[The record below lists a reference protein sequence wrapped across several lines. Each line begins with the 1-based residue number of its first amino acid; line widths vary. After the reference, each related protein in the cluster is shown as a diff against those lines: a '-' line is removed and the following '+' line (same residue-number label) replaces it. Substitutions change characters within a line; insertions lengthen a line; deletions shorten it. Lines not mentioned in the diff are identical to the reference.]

1 MITIEK
7 RRCEVRNTRAATLA
21 TLPVALVVFVFAWG
35 AAAGQ
40 AEPSNVD
47 NETCLDCHEGY
58 DASLARTGHTLS
70 ASARTGV
77 ACVSCHD
84 GGEVHI
90 DDPTVDNIS
99 NPSHLPAAQTELT
112 CTECHVA
119 HPGLRLIGHDP
130 HAGLDMSCTSC
141 HSVHAPA
148 AGPSNAGT
156 LMCANCH
163 TAVAHQFQQ
172 RSNHPMMTGNLNCVS
187 CHGFL
192 GETEPQLG
200 HGPAANCYSCHP
212 DQSGPYLFEH
222 EATSSFSPEGE
233 GCVACHTPHGSVNDR
248 LLVQQDDNLCRQCHG
263 IPAGHLTAHEGGFRG
278 IACVDCHSD
287 FHGSY
292 DNLYLLDPQLGT
304 KFGRESDACFCHFY
318 R

>member
-1 MITIEK
+1 MNVTENP
-7 RRCEVRNTRAATLA
+7 RNRDRGIVLVSALA
-21 TLPVALVVFVFAWG
+21 YLALFLAFLCCPAIPV
-35 AAAGQ
+35 Q
-40 AEPSNVD
+40 AEPSTID
-47 NETCLDCHEGY
+47 SETCLACHEGY
-58 DASLARTGHTLS
+58 DAALAGTGHTLS

-77 ACVSCHD
+77 DCISCHE
-84 GGEVHI
+84 GGETHV
-90 DDPTVDNIS
+90 DDPSRDNIG
-99 NPSHLPAAQTELT
+99 NPAELHPLKTEQLCTACHL
-112 CTECHVA
+112 A
-119 HPGLRLIGHDP
+119 HSGLGLIGHDP
-130 HAGLDMSCTSC
+130 HAGVDMSCTSC
-141 HSVHAPA
+141 HSVHASA
-148 AGPSNAGT
+148 ADASTLGT
-156 LMCANCH
+156 LMCGNCH

-172 RSNHPMMTGNLNCVS
+172 RSNHPLTTGNLSCVS
-187 CHGFL
+187 CHAFL

-233 GCVACHTPHGSVNDR
+233 GCIACHAPHGSVNDR

-263 IPAGHLTAHEGGFRG
+263 IPAGHISAHDGDFRG
-278 IACVDCHSD
+278 VTCVDCHTD

-304 KFGRESDACFCHFY
+304 RFGRESDACFCHFY